1 MTTFVLV
8 HGAWHGAWCWHRVTP
23 LLEREG
29 HRAITP
35 DLPGHG
41 IDPTP
46 LSDVTL
52 QEQVQA
58 VCRILDDQ
66 PEPVVLV
73 GHSSGGAVITQAA
86 EHRPDAVARLVY
98 LAAFLPPDGTSVM
111 DLAQSDP
118 DSVVLR
124 NLIVDEPA
132 GHTTVDDGAVLEAFY
147 HDCPE
152 HDLHLARTLLR
163 PEPLATIATPV
174 TTTVDRF
181 GTIPR
186 TYITCTDDH
195 AITTGTQ
202 ARMQDVL
209 PCDQTLTIPT
219 GHSPFFADPS
229 TLAAQ
234 LATAA
239 A

>member
-1 MTTFVLV
+1 MATFVLV

-23 LLEREG
+23 LLERAG
-29 HRAITP
+29 HRVIAP

-41 IDPTP
+41 IDSTP
-46 LSDVTL
+46 LPDVTL

-66 PEPVVLV
+66 PGPVVLV

-86 EHRPDAVARLVY
+86 EHRPAAVARLVY

-111 DLAQSDP
+111 DLAQADP

-132 GHTTVDDGAVLEAFY
+132 GHATVGEEAVHDAFY

-152 HDLHLARTLLR
+152 PDLYLARSLLR

-174 TTTVDRF
+174 TTTADRF
-181 GTIPR
+181 GAIPR
-186 TYITCTDDH
+186 TYIACTEDH

-202 ARMQDVL
+202 AHMQDVL
-209 PCDQTLTIPT
+209 PCDQTLTIAT

-234 LATAA
+234 LVTAVA
-239 A
+239 